1 MWSNY
6 RCFWRPR
13 NNLQSWRRSN
23 PSPWSHQRCYFWML
37 QHGWNKCIKRDHW
50 LPSWPE
56 RSCWR
61 CCFEFFRPWKR
72 DASWRNLLE
81 SAVFTKNTT
90 FSCLLQ
96 VHSQRSTLFQI
107 EVQKHQPGRS
117 NQNNKR
123 DGCIHAITC
132 DTFGGSSPE
141 ASGLLHLKGLSS
153 KITLKCSVFHIYLPG
168 YLLLFSKE
176 TFFVW

>member
-1 MWSNY
+1 
-6 RCFWRPR
+6 
-13 NNLQSWRRSN
+13 
-23 PSPWSHQRCYFWML
+23 ML

-123 DGCIHAITC
+123 DGCIHAIC
-132 DTFGGSSPE
+132 LWHFWWVLFKSYKAVALYCPRNVFE
-141 ASGLLHLKGLSS
+141 AQQLKSVLPVTYINQGICCYSARKQLLNRFSFPKKTGCLNQGRFCLITKLISLKL
-153 KITLKCSVFHIYLPG
+153 Y
-168 YLLLFSKE
+168 
-176 TFFVW
+176 